1 MKDQLHVRHEI
12 LDIFILMVL
21 QLVLNSR
28 KVHRVLDNVRIVGDA
43 QRHMVHWIAENVRLL
58 VPLKRLEDPLG
69 GLLPLVED
77 RRGVGHLW
85 HLELGQRCGVF
96 ALFVHFEVLCD
107 LRVLSLEVLILG
119 IGHGRVQPA
128 LTQHSEH
135 VSSLYFTL
143 ILALLGLRLCRSR
156 FLTAVRVGPA
166 TVTQWRTSTLQ
177 KQIQDLLFVLF
188 LGPVRRSHALL
199 VDHLEVGALIDEE
212 LAHFVAILV
221 DCVVD
226 GPLVL

>member
-58 VPLKRLEDPLG
+58 VPLERLEDALG
-69 GLLPLVED
+69 GLLPLIED
-77 RRGVGHLW
+77 GSGVWHLW
-85 HLELGQRCGVF
+85 HLELGQRCGVL
-96 ALFVHFEVLCD
+96 ALLVHFEVLGD
-107 LRVLSLEVLILG
+107 LWVLSLEVLILG
-119 IGHGRVQPA
+119 IGHGRVEA
-128 LTQHSEH
+128 TLTQHSEH

-143 ILALLGLRLCRSR
+143 ILALLGLWLSCSR
-156 FLTAVRVGPA
+156 FLTPVRVGSA